1 MCSISLNSKQKE
13 NLLVR
18 IQKVWLGEQA
28 MEASPLGMN
37 MGRIWDRDAAQ
48 SRRNGSFLVT
58 WDSRLFV
65 DVQGEREEPHEA
77 LR

>member
-1 MCSISLNSKQKE
+1 
-13 NLLVR
+13 
-18 IQKVWLGEQA
+18 
-28 MEASPLGMN
+28 MEASPLGMS

-48 SRRNGSFLVT
+48 SRRNDSFLVT
-58 WDSRLFV
+58 WDSRLSM